1 MANTKTTDVGNGK
14 YRALCHTQL
23 SHIIFL
29 HCANRTPGVH
39 LAPMLAAL
47 RNKSNRK
54 LYKSPSRSQ
63 LVHAVCT
70 TSLQATL
77 ATCLSAQAAKPAK
90 TANTRLNKT
99 FQNQN
104 HIPILFQTS
113 KSFQARGHV
122 LQNNEHRSSRGNTLH
137 TMQTTSKLIPSTRLL
152 IWPEITFPTVG
163 QHGCF
168 SIPLDNSCV
177 TVVTSIKLY
186 FLLKPFGSSATK
198 KPLRPKATDIRYLR

>member
-77 ATCLSAQAAKPAK
+77 ATCLSAQTAKTAK

-113 KSFQARGHV
+113 IS
-122 LQNNEHRSSRGNTLH
+122 LSRLVD
-137 TMQTTSKLIPSTRLL
+137 MCSRTTSIVPHGATLFIPCK
-152 IWPEITFPTVG
+152 
-163 QHGCF
+163 QH
-168 SIPLDNSCV
+168 PN
-177 TVVTSIKLY
+177 LY
-186 FLLKPFGSSATK
+186 HPQDS
-198 KPLRPKATDIRYLR
+198 